1 MAYKLYII
9 WEVLISNV
17 SLHKFNLE
25 KMKFLKGIHVD
36 YRYLYIFYLIAF
48 VKNDL
53 IFQEV

>member
-25 KMKFLKGIHVD
+25 EMKFLKGIHVD